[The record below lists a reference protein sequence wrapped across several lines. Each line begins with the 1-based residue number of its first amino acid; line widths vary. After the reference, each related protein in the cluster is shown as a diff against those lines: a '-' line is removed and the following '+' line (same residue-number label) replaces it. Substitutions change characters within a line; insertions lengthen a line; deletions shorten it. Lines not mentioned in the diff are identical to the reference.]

1 MIMNDTSNVEIFSDF
16 KCPYGWFWSAGLI
29 EILSPTIT
37 ATETKMSVMLFKAS
51 ALTAA
56 ES

>member
-1 MIMNDTSNVEIFSDF
+1 MILAMWKYFQIL
-16 KCPYGWFWSAGLI
+16 SAHMGGLISGLI